1 LDFLDL
7 QIPPPSVWTK
17 FEDLCRALFAA
28 IWNDQ
33 GTQKNGRTGQAQHG
47 VDVFGQPEELAGTFH
62 GVQCKGKDGRYG
74 AFATSAEFDEE
85 LAKAEK
91 FSPQLARWYFVTTA
105 PNDAAL
111 QKHAREVSQRRIEH
125 GLFRVD
131 VFGWESVQALL
142 AQHPEIIDEFY
153 PELGTRIPEILRRLE
168 SLPAKIEEAIRE
180 TATKQSRPSQ
190 WQSVDF
196 ESERDLGPA
205 LMGRP
210 LGAADVKAC
219 PEIPEAK
226 LAHEEIERAYS
237 ARLVGI
243 PGAGKSVCALQTARR
258 MHDKGWRVV
267 RCFGTSGN
275 ELCLTT
281 DDIPTLHVVDDAH
294 LLSDETIQLAEQATT
309 STKWLLS
316 THTAADD
323 TDHSAGAIPID
334 TKRAVAHIA
343 SELRRNR
350 DETLRVVMRVD
361 DRVGDD
367 IGDESIDNRL
377 SAAEKAD
384 FPWQFCFILGGGWRR
399 AKLAAQ
405 KAHSSGNDLVLA
417 ATAIRQIASRDAQC
431 QKSHLE
437 CLLSS
442 AGVDTDALDAQVAGL
457 VRERSLIS
465 IDDLRCPHQ
474 RFATVILGRIL
485 EGQSEDGRQAI
496 GKMLRAVLRDSEM
509 PLLGLFLL
517 LRELSSVGR
526 GRRWTRLVKTNWLD
540 PLFERCRSART
551 GPEVSGGAHLLNE
564 FETYTNDWLQDVIC
578 DFKSVIANWIADPP
592 ERTGYAIGHLLNVIN
607 QKDEETG
614 REILNI
620 AGAERVARA
629 MNAADPVHAGDI
641 ANMLSLAWAGQDEK
655 WVSSYLR
662 AIDRDACK
670 VLVSNWPD
678 DAYISSAAEYCR
690 HFVSM
695 EEEFGLDLIEDLLPA
710 IKDRMRANPQRT
722 FHELDEIVWH
732 SLKLFDP
739 LEIYKGKDGPTKRM
753 RVVGR
758 KLCAIW
764 NPKDLASKLSKSS
777 KRDFQSATRLLH
789 FLRNTSKSRFEATVA
804 ALDWDLIDETI
815 GDDWRT
821 GKGEWVRL
829 LGQTYSMDA
838 GRKAA
843 ANLIERNL
851 GTIISMPTTLAII
864 APEQAFR
871 HVESGGEIAL
881 CYFEHFDWRLGP
893 AVLAKFADHRSD
905 LVDSLLKP
913 HEEKCGHVLTRQS
926 PSFYNDALLFLR
938 IHWQVANGSFERMLG
953 SIDPDK
959 ARLSWSNAL
968 RGKKAE
974 RDVGAYLVERTL
986 DRSDALGRV
995 ARELRAQ
1002 FPASSIAQASHLKQ
1016 FEE

>member
-1 LDFLDL
+1 MDFLDL
-7 QIPPPSVWTK
+7 QIPPPSSWTK

-28 IWNDQ
+28 IWDDN
-33 GTQKNGRTGQAQHG
+33 GTQRNGRTGQAQHG
-47 VDVFGQPEELAGTFH
+47 VDVFGHPEGLAGALH
-62 GVQCKGKDGRYG
+62 GVQCKGKDGRYRSV
-74 AFATSAEFDEE
+74 ATTAEFDDE

-111 QKHAREVSQRRIEH
+111 QKHAREVSQLRNKR
-125 GLFRVD
+125 GQFRVD
-131 VFGWESVQALL
+131 VLGWESVQALL
-142 AQHPEIIDEFY
+142 AQHPEVIEEFY

-168 SLPAKIEEAIRE
+168 SLPAEIGEAIRGMSAE
-180 TATKQSRPSQ
+180 PPCISR

-196 ESERDLGPA
+196 NSERDLGPA

-219 PEIPEAK
+219 PEIPEAN
-226 LAHEEIERAYS
+226 LALEEIERAFS

-258 MHDKGWRVV
+258 MYDKGWRVV
-267 RCFGTSGN
+267 RCLGTIGKD
-275 ELCLTT
+275 LCLTT

-316 THTAADD
+316 THTLADD
-323 TDHSAGAIPID
+323 THHSAGAIPID

-343 SELRRNR
+343 GELRRNR

-367 IGDESIDNRL
+367 IGDESIDHRL
-377 SAAEKAD
+377 SAAEEAD

-417 ATAIRQIASRDAQC
+417 AAAIRQIASRDAQC
-431 QKSHLE
+431 QISQLE
-437 CLLSS
+437 YLISS
-442 AGVDTDALDAQVAGL
+442 ASEDTDGLDAQVARL

-465 IDDLRCPHQ
+465 TGDLRCPHQ

-485 EGQSEDGRQAI
+485 EAQSESGRQAI
-496 GKMLRAVLRDSEM
+496 GRMLRAGLGDPEM

-517 LRELSSVGR
+517 LRELSSAGR
-526 GRRWTRLVKTNWLD
+526 GRRWTRLVKANWLE
-540 PLFERCRSART
+540 PLFERCRSAQS
-551 GPEVSGGAHLLNE
+551 GPEVSGAAHLLNE
-564 FETYTNDWLQDVIC
+564 FETYANDWLQDVIC

-607 QKDEETG
+607 QRNEEAG

-620 AGAERVARA
+620 AGAEQVARA
-629 MNAADPVHAGDI
+629 MNAADPVRAGEI
-641 ANMLSLAWAGQDEK
+641 ANMLSLAWAGQDEI
-655 WVSSYLR
+655 WRNTYLR
-662 AIDRDACK
+662 TIDRNACQ

-678 DAYISSAAEYCR
+678 DSHLWSAADYCR

-695 EEEFGLDLIEDLLPA
+695 DEEFGLDLIEGLLPA
-710 IKDRMRANPQRT
+710 IEGRLRADPAKA

-732 SLKLFDP
+732 SLRLFDP
-739 LEIYKGKDGPTKRM
+739 LGLYKGKNAPNKRM
-753 RVVGR
+753 RLLGR

-764 NPKDLASKLSKSS
+764 NPEDLAEKLSTAS
-777 KRDFQSATRLLH
+777 KRDFQSVTRLLH
-789 FLRNTSKSRFEATVA
+789 FLRNVSKSRFEATVA
-804 ALDWDLIDETI
+804 FLDWDLIDATI

-829 LGQTYSMDA
+829 LGQVYSTDA

-843 ANLIERNL
+843 ANLVERNL
-851 GTIISMPTTLAII
+851 GTIVSMPTTLALI

-881 CYFEHFDWRLGP
+881 SYFDNFDWRLAPG
-893 AVLAKFADHRSD
+893 VLAKFADHRSD
-905 LVDSLLKP
+905 LVDALLKP
-913 HEEKCGHVLTRQS
+913 HEEKCGDVITRES
-926 PSFYNDALLFLR
+926 PSFYKDALLFLR
-938 IHWQVANGSFERMLG
+938 IHWQIANNSFQRMLD

-959 ARLSWSNAL
+959 AKLSWANAM

-974 RDVGAYLVERTL
+974 RDVGAYLIERTL
-986 DRSDALGRV
+986 DRSDAIGRI

-1002 FPASSIAQASHLKQ
+1002 FPVSSIAHASHLER
-1016 FEE
+1016 FDE